1 MTTSEILQPIAYPLK
16 QIDKWLVAILGTL
29 LILIIRHFRRRI
41 LFLLTGDEYFRC
53 EILSC
58 CNNSTVDRIF
68 GCSSNRCGMRDLGRR
83 LGLWPYRIRISD
95 LVVGNVRLGFMGEK
109 DVTCARN
116 LTTTLFPEVEHGI
129 NPLLCPAV
137 VNVHDESLIRFPGSV
152 SLNVHAS
159 VLADYVVVR
168 LMYGMLPN
176 GKGELAYVRI
186 EPKKLVRSLALRAAK
201 TKL

>member
-1 MTTSEILQPIAYPLK
+1 
-16 QIDKWLVAILGTL
+16 
-29 LILIIRHFRRRI
+29 
-41 LFLLTGDEYFRC
+41 
-53 EILSC
+53 
-58 CNNSTVDRIF
+58 
-68 GCSSNRCGMRDLGRR
+68 
-83 LGLWPYRIRISD
+83 
-95 LVVGNVRLGFMGEK
+95 MGEK

-137 VNVHDESLIRFPGSV
+137 VNVYDESLIRFPGSV

-176 GKGELAYVRI
+176 GKGELAYIRI